1 MVTQVGTGGEEPF
14 VLVPVDL
21 PQAFVNQIRLWEEF
35 RVVSYNRDTPQ
46 FNLGSQHRRSLILI
60 SERLASAEP
69 RRVFARFKG
78 LGSLTTLLVLLGGQ
92 AAVSDEELLESG
104 YSGVLRLDTPPAEL
118 RRALHAVLNGELW
131 FSRMVL
137 SIATR
142 MRLSPKCFSPRERE
156 IARFIA
162 QGLTNQQIADRLF
175 ICRETVRWHVRR
187 LNDKTGKPA
196 RKRLPAHAGSEHV
209 KASPLAERQSVTADA
224 ESGVTAIEA
233 ELNRPTSMTFLADD
247 RVFPLENAT

>member
-1 MVTQVGTGGEEPF
+1 VIHVGTSGDEPF
-14 VLVPVDL
+14 VVVPVDL
-21 PQAFVNQIRLWEEF
+21 PQEFVNQLMLWEEF
-35 RVVSYNRDTPQ
+35 KVFSYSADTPPFQ
-46 FNLGSQHRRSLILI
+46 LESQQKRSLILI
-60 SERLASAEP
+60 SDRLASTEPGQVYAE
-69 RRVFARFKG
+69 FKG
-78 LGSLTTLLVLLGGQ
+78 RGSLTALLVLVG
-92 AAVSDEELLESG
+92 AKTAVSDEELLESG
-104 YSGVLRLDTPPAEL
+104 YSGVLRLETPPAEL

-187 LNDKTGKPA
+187 LNDKTGKQAP
-196 RKRLPAHAGSEHV
+196 RRLPAHTESEHV
-209 KASPLAERQSVTADA
+209 KAKSIGETSSVTDA
-224 ESGVTAIEA
+224 KSGVTAIEP
-233 ELNRPTSMTFLADD
+233 ELNQPTSMTFLADD
-247 RVFPLENAT
+247 RVFLPENAT